1 MHFMLD
7 LFISFFAGGVECD
20 PGSTESITAMPV
32 QGRCAQITAMP
43 VQG

>member
-7 LFISFFAGGVECD
+7 LFFNFFGGGVECD
-20 PGSTESITAMPV
+20 PTSNESITAMPV
-32 QGRCAQITAMP
+32 QGRCPQVTAMP